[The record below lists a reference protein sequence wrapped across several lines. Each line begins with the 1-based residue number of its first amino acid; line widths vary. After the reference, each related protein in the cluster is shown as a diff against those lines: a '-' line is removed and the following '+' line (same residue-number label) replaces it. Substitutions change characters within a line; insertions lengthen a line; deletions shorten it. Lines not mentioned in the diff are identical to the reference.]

1 MRRRRPHAFGSFAD
15 ILQRPR
21 PCEWYVGFLVLRL
34 PTIRPNLRVTNLMKR
49 VTQSADV
56 YRPREGNSIP
66 WSLPTGSGAGGFR
79 IFSHFKM
86 CKTEQNDAY
95 ATDEKPIAELVATG
109 NFRKDRH
116 ASRLKPRAATGD
128 LGEPPSELAADVRR
142 AWEDI
147 ANVTP
152 LKKSDRRIVLETAAR
167 LLAQTRNG
175 EPVTPSLANQLLSA
189 LRMLGLSGGA
199 GIAVN
204 GSGGDGDGVAD
215 KAAKYF
221 T

>member
-1 MRRRRPHAFGSFAD
+1 M
-15 ILQRPR
+15 
-21 PCEWYVGFLVLRL
+21 
-34 PTIRPNLRVTNLMKR
+34 
-49 VTQSADV
+49 
-56 YRPREGNSIP
+56 
-66 WSLPTGSGAGGFR
+66 
-79 IFSHFKM
+79 
-86 CKTEQNDAY
+86 
-95 ATDEKPIAELVATG
+95 
-109 NFRKDRH
+109 
-116 ASRLKPRAATGD
+116 LKPRAATGD

-152 LKKSDRRIVLETAAR
+152 LKKSDRIVLETAAR

>member
-1 MRRRRPHAFGSFAD
+1 
-15 ILQRPR
+15 
-21 PCEWYVGFLVLRL
+21 
-34 PTIRPNLRVTNLMKR
+34 
-49 VTQSADV
+49 
-56 YRPREGNSIP
+56 
-66 WSLPTGSGAGGFR
+66 
-79 IFSHFKM
+79 M